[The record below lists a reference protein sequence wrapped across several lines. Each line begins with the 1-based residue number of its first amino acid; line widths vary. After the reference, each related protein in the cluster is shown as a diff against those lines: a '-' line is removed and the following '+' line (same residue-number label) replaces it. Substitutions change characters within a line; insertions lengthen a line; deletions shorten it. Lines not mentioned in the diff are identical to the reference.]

1 MCRIVCVRLVLLYDI
16 IILPLGHLNL
26 SEARI
31 SFLSPDLFNDAISA
45 KHRCGDEMGEYEMD
59 WTCSTRISNT
69 DKISVSKYADVLVV
83 LKRFQNKYGLRAS
96 ADWGQDVNDDSWE
109 DFVETGIS

>member
-1 MCRIVCVRLVLLYDI
+1 MCRIVCVRLVLIYDI

-26 SEARI
+26 SVARI

-45 KHRCGDEMGEYEMD
+45 KHRCGDEMVEYKMD
-59 WTCSTRISNT
+59 WTFSTRVSNT

-83 LKRFQNKYGLRAS
+83 LKKLK
-96 ADWGQDVNDDSWE
+96 
-109 DFVETGIS
+109 